1 MLHYECRT
9 LHRNDMAPDTLAQAV
24 QDELYAQGD
33 YPQVYFGE
41 MVAAYADEDAAGR
54 LLGPG
59 CGPCEVP

>member
-1 MLHYECRT
+1 
-9 LHRNDMAPDTLAQAV
+9 MAPDTLAQAV